1 VSGAIEISARASTV
15 EPQFATAPADQGA
28 RNGWPAEPIVVG
40 IVLVGLY
47 LMKVLMFA

>member
-28 RNGWPAEPIVVG
+28 RNVG